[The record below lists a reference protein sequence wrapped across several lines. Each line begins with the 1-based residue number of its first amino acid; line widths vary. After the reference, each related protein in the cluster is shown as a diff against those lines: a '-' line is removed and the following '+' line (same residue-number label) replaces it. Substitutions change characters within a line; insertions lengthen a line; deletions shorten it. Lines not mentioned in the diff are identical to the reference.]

1 MKVFKD
7 IFSGDELFTD
17 SYEVKLVDDV
27 LYEVIGK
34 HVSRTEGDIQLEGA
48 NASAEEFDEG
58 TESTSVSGI
67 DFVLDNRL
75 VETGFG
81 SKKDYTVYLKDY
93 MKKVQKYLE
102 ENGRKDEVD
111 AFKAGA
117 QKAVKE
123 LLGKFKD
130 LRFYQ
135 GESMDPTAAVL
146 IVDYKEIDGEEKPI
160 LLVFSHGV
168 LAEKV

>member
-1 MKVFKD
+1 
-7 IFSGDELFTD
+7 
-17 SYEVKLVDDV
+17 
-27 LYEVIGK
+27 
-34 HVSRTEGDIQLEGA
+34 
-48 NASAEEFDEG
+48 
-58 TESTSVSGI
+58 
-67 DFVLDNRL
+67 
-75 VETGFG
+75 
-81 SKKDYTVYLKDY
+81 

-135 GESMDPTAAVL
+135 GNFCCL
-146 IVDYKEIDGEEKPI
+146 C
-160 LLVFSHGV
+160 LLPCYLRGDRRQK
-168 LAEKV
+168 LW